1 VDTADVLGDENHP
14 PDFLNVYDLALVGST
29 MAGPDLHG
37 QMLLPVGLGGLGWV
51 NDGMADESVTMG
63 LSSGKELSTSIE
75 LGRARGTMSLGS
87 LGSAVKRRGLEV
99 NG

>member
-1 VDTADVLGDENHP
+1 
-14 PDFLNVYDLALVGST
+14 
-29 MAGPDLHG
+29 
-37 QMLLPVGLGGLGWV
+37 
-51 NDGMADESVTMG
+51 MADESVTMG